1 MGRSKD
7 VWIEHQHH
15 QAATSASRDD
25 AVVMGLAK
33 REMERNA
40 PSPKRSRSP
49 PQTRGS
55 AVAPAALIPPVKSWT
70 FLDARSES
78 GIKSIPVTYQRSL
91 IVLSIQDV
99 LSPFEPSSFVE
110 ESTRKTI
117 TLRLNKEWDA
127 AVDCFE
133 ACILHEAASR
143 SEEFFGRPLGE
154 EAVREM
160 YKPISKKTGDYP
172 RNLRVKLNTAGLY
185 AARYWGSDKTRLDP
199 PGTLAGVAL
208 NVRVS
213 LRSLWIGDDAWGV
226 VADCTDLQ
234 VAEQGSEECPF

>member
-1 MGRSKD
+1 M
-7 VWIEHQHH
+7 V
-15 QAATSASRDD
+15 
-25 AVVMGLAK
+25 K
-33 REMERNA
+33 REIERNA
-40 PSPKRSRSP
+40 PMSKRSRSP

-55 AVAPAALIPPVKSWT
+55 AVAPAALVPPVKSWV
-70 FLDARSES
+70 FLGARSDS
-78 GIKSIPVTYQRSL
+78 GIKSIPVSHQNL
-91 IVLSIQDV
+91 PIVLSIADV
-99 LSPFEPSSFVE
+99 FSPFEPSSFVE

-154 EAVREM
+154 EVVREM
-160 YKPISKKTGDYP
+160 FKPISKKTGDYP
-172 RNLRVKLNTAGLY
+172 RNLRVKLNTTGLY
-185 AARYWGSDKTRLDP
+185 AARYWAADKTRLDP

-213 LRSLWIGDDAWGV
+213 LRALWIGDDAWGV

-234 VAEQGSEECPF
+234 VVEHGPEECPF

>member
-15 QAATSASRDD
+15 QAAT
-25 AVVMGLAK
+25 MGMAK

-49 PQTRGS
+49 PQPRGR

-78 GIKSIPVTYQRSL
+78 GIKSVPVTYQRSP

-110 ESTRKTI
+110 ESNRKTL
-117 TLRLNKEWDA
+117 TLRVNNEWDSA
-127 AVDCFE
+127 LDCFE
-133 ACILHEAASR
+133 ACLLHEATSR
-143 SEEFFGRPLGE
+143 SAEFFGRSLGE
-154 EAVREM
+154 EEVREM
-160 YKPISKKTGDYP
+160 YKPFSKKTCDYP
-172 RNLRVKLNTAGLY
+172 RNLRAKLNTAGPY
-185 AARYWGSDKTRLDP
+185 AARYWAADKTRLDP

-213 LRSLWIGDDAWGV
+213 LRALWIGDDAWGV
-226 VADCTDLQ
+226 VAECTDLQ
-234 VAEQGSEECPF
+234 LAEQGPEECPF